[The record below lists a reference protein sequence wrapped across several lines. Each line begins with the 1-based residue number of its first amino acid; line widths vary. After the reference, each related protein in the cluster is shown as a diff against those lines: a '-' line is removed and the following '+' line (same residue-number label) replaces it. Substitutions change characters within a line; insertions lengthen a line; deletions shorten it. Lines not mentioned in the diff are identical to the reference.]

1 MKKILL
7 GQNHLHTLGGS
18 ETFTYTMAQEL
29 VRLGHHVDI
38 LTMQEGIMSEMIKTN
53 LGCSINNI
61 SNSYDI
67 AYINH
72 TTIVHG
78 VMNLFPGSNIVQ
90 TCHGIFPQLE
100 QPVQAQGI
108 RHVSIS
114 KEVQNYLSSKS
125 LESTLIH
132 NGIDCDVF
140 HPEQQPSKKIN
151 KMFSLSQSDQ
161 FNQTLLEIGDELG
174 IKVEYNNKFTSPR
187 FDIQNVIKTADLVV
201 SLGRGAYEGMAC
213 GKPVLIADQRPYQ
226 PGLMDGMINS
236 DNIDGFLENNCSGR
250 KVQQPVTKE
259 SLTNEIRKYDHF
271 QGNKNREYV
280 LENLNIQ
287 KQVQEY
293 LKL

>member
-18 ETFTYTMAQEL
+18 ETFIYTMAQEL

-38 LTMQEGIMSEMIKTN
+38 LTMQEGIMSEMIKAN
-53 LGCSINNI
+53 LGCSVNNI
-61 SNSYDI
+61 SNSYDV
-67 AYINH
+67 AFLNH
-72 TTIVHG
+72 TTVVHG
-78 VMNLFPGSNIVQ
+78 VMNLFPGSNIIQ

-100 QPVQAQGI
+100 QPVQGV

-114 KEVQNYLSSKS
+114 KEVQNYLTSKG

-132 NGIDCDVF
+132 NGINCDIF
-140 HPEQQPSKKIN
+140 CPEQEPSKKIN

-161 FNQTLLEIGDELG
+161 FNQMLIEIGNELG
-174 IKVEYNNKFTSPR
+174 IQVEYNNKFTSPR
-187 FDIQNVIKTADLVV
+187 LDIQNVIKKADLVV

-226 PGLMDGMINS
+226 PGLMDGMVTS
-236 DNIDGFLENNCSGR
+236 ENIDGFLENNCSGR
-250 KVQQPVTKE
+250 KTQQPVSKE
-259 SLTNEIRKYDHF
+259 NLINEINKYDHK

-280 LENLNIQ
+280 LQNLNIQ